1 MNKQSLLLHNNKI
14 IIFTTTTILFLL
26 FVLPVVMLIPI
37 KMVPANDQPGYG
49 DMGRVSVYGLRQ
61 FTQEFL
67 STDTNLMAI
76 GTTIKNPNLKN
87 KKIIKFN
94 LYDEKNNLIREV
106 KLNGFNIGDGD
117 FVKFVFEPVP
127 DSSQKKYNFTISS
140 PEAGEEEILELFLI
154 GPTDTV
160 LDYSYDDE
168 TKLGGIPMV
177 TFHKPDSRW
186 ETVKLVYLNLFSK
199 LLSLD
204 SRRI

>member
-26 FVLPVVMLIPI
+26 FILPAFMASLLKMIP
-37 KMVPANDQPGYG
+37 ASDQPGYG
-49 DMGRVSVYGLRQ
+49 DMGRISIYGIREFSQTFVSKNK
-61 FTQEFL
+61 
-67 STDTNLMAI
+67 NLVAI

-87 KKIIKFN
+87 KKDIIFN
-94 LYDEKNNLIREV
+94 LYDENNNLIRTT

-117 FVKFVFEPVP
+117 FVKIIFDVVP
-127 DSSQKKYNFTISS
+127 DSLGNKYYFRLSS
-140 PEAGEEEILELFLI
+140 PDAGDEEILELFLI
-154 GPTDTV
+154 GPIDTV

-199 LLSLD
+199 L
-204 SRRI
+204 